1 MSTTVAATP
10 NHAASSSSGD
20 AVSDAELGGDIVF
33 GFLVGTPLLYL
44 VLLVMCLVAGT
55 GLGNAL
61 AVPLLPCFLSGI
73 FFGGVLPLSRQMA
86 RHEAAERD
94 ARRVVAPVLPLAEVT
109 EVLPA
114 A

>member
-1 MSTTVAATP
+1 MSTTAAATP
-10 NHAASSSSGD
+10 DHASSSHRAD
-20 AVSDAELGGDIVF
+20 AVSDTELGRDIIF
-33 GFLVGTPLLYL
+33 GFVVGTPLLYL

-86 RHEAAERD
+86 RHEAVERE
-94 ARRVVAPVLPLAEVT
+94 ARRAVAPVIPLVDVVAVK
-109 EVLPA
+109 PA